1 MLFIVSFVL
10 LCSWLIIHAIECRLS
25 PLGTILRLF
34 VPDEIELDE
43 FRVALLNIVVIFAYS
58 FHHIIVDNVSPGS
71 GIGLVRKND
80 PCAAQVII
88 LLLVALLPYVLEPE
102 AGHAILLKRLFV
114 LRTHWAGAG
123 LESEATVVRF
133 NRHRPSFLG
142 RDS

>member
-10 LCSWLIIHAIECRLS
+10 LHSRLIIHAIECRLS
-25 PLGTILRLF
+25 PLGTVLGLF

-71 GIGLVRKND
+71 GISLVRKND

-88 LLLVALLPYVLEPE
+88 LLLVALFPNVLEPE
-102 AGHAILLKRLFV
+102 AGHAILLK
-114 LRTHWAGAG
+114 
-123 LESEATVVRF
+123 
-133 NRHRPSFLG
+133 
-142 RDS
+142 